1 MPSELNIYHIMS
13 LINASMY
20 GVANKFNFMALHKC
34 FEVNFLKEKK
44 TMKNELTHQ
53 PGTAHLFYSN

>member
-1 MPSELNIYHIMS
+1 
-13 LINASMY
+13 
-20 GVANKFNFMALHKC
+20 MALHKC

-53 PGTAHLFYSN
+53 PGTAHLFYSNWIGNGSLDKQKIN